1 MTNHVHW
8 VAVPE
13 RSDSLRL
20 TLQAHAVPLARIFH
34 QGSQREASEARG
46 YKAREGWR
54 AEAYLDSTVSTAT
67 ERNAVD
73 AGLSRLAAD
82 SL

>member
-1 MTNHVHW
+1 MGG
-8 VAVPE
+8 E
-13 RSDSLRL
+13 ME
-20 TLQAHAVPLARIFH
+20 LARMFH
-34 QGSQREASEARG
+34 KGSQREASEARG
-46 YKAREGWR
+46 YKAREAWR
-54 AEAYLDSTVSTAT
+54 AEAYLNSTVSTAS